1 MNMLMNVFEH
11 IKDDVV
17 ELNRNTPDRITPYY
31 IELCVQDQKKPTTA
45 VIQSDMINAF
55 YQVTGISRL
64 DIYVDKLE
72 VKYVEEGLHDR
83 YIQNLYFLS
92 ASNMGGCWPL
102 LPIMLCQELFFWTYN
117 TFIVYPYVSLR
128 FYHNPSCVYCSV
140 YIVFRKSMVKRI

>member
-1 MNMLMNVFEH
+1 MNVFEH

-55 YQVTGISRL
+55 YHVTGISRL

-83 YIQNLYFLS
+83 YIQDLYLHYNS
-92 ASNMGGCWPL
+92 YWGGCWPL
-102 LPIMLCQELFFWTYN
+102 LPFILWREFFVWTYN

-128 FYHNPSCVYCSV
+128 FFHNPSCLYCSV